1 MKNELDILESFKSVM
16 QDTYFSKDWIKKAV
30 LQLNDK
36 EIRMYKIK
44 KIWKIK

>member
-1 MKNELDILESFKSVM
+1 MKNKLDILESFRSVM
-16 QDTYFSKDWIKKAV
+16 QDTYFSKDCIKKAV

>member
-1 MKNELDILESFKSVM
+1 MKNKLDILESFRSVM

-36 EIRMYKIK
+36 EIRKYKIQ
-44 KIWKIK
+44 KIWEIK

>member
-30 LQLNDK
+30 LQL
-36 EIRMYKIK
+36 KIK
-44 KIWKIK
+44 K